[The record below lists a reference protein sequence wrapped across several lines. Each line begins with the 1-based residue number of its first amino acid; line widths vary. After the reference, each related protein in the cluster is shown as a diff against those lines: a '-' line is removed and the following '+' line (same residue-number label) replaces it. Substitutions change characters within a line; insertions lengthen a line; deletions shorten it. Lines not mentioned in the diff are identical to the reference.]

1 MPVCRLVFATEY
13 LVINGSSDWVGIFE
27 ESANLWASLVDRQ
40 CVCQNDI
47 HNHQER
53 HRERHR
59 ACASFFWPTPNGI
72 KALYKILH
80 LSCSRLGR
88 RAR

>member
-13 LVINGSSDWVGIFE
+13 LVINGRSDWVGIFE

-59 ACASFFWPTPNGI
+59 ACASFFGQPPTVSKHCI
-72 KALYKILH
+72 KF
-80 LSCSRLGR
+80 CTCPVRG
-88 RAR
+88 